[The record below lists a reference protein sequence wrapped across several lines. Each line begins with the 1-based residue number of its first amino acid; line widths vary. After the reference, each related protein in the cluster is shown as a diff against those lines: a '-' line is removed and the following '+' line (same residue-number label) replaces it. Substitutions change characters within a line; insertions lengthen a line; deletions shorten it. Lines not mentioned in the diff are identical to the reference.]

1 MYYDRNSKGAAA
13 YEDFAEEFIKS
24 KRGKTNEENYRIHI
38 CFYTCRIT
46 FADLVREK
54 RTFEASG
61 VTGEKAATTKSQR
74 GEIKLEPDKFTFTA
88 YRWE

>member
-1 MYYDRNSKGAAA
+1 MRKTIASISV
-13 YEDFAEEFIKS
+13 FILVVS
-24 KRGKTNEENYRIHI
+24 LLLTSCGK
-38 CFYTCRIT
+38 
-46 FADLVREK
+46 K